1 MITGLQIR
9 AARAILKWSVRELAN
24 HCGVSYPT
32 ISKIEQT
39 DGVPP
44 SRTQTLLDIKLA
56 LETAGVQFI
65 GTPENGPGVRLKATI
80 KLKS

>member
-39 DGVPP
+39 DGVPTGR
-44 SRTQTLLDIKLA
+44 SQTLIEIQNA
-56 LETAGVQFI
+56 LEKGGVEFI
-65 GTPENGPGVRLKATI
+65 GTPENGPGVRMQSK
-80 KLKS
+80 